1 MNINSCRNKFDCLT
15 AFTENEVDILMISDT
30 KLGTLLPQT
39 QICMSGFSKAYKF
52 DRNYKGGGM
61 LLHVKYCPTG
71 KVQYLFR
78 RRFLLVLTT
87 FSFREKTER

>member
-1 MNINSCRNKFDCLT
+1 MNINSCRNKSGCLT
-15 AFTENEVDILMISDT
+15 AFTENEGDILMISDT

-39 QICMSGFSKAYKF
+39 QFCMGGFSKAYKF
-52 DRNYKGGGM
+52 DRNYEGGGM